1 VQNHL
6 RVHLNARL
14 QPTHRHSLEDALQ
27 EALHERAP
35 GWQVDGGGTLLSKAG
50 EPLSCDIE
58 VEATHAPRGDV
69 LAVAVE
75 IMNAHGAPRGS
86 YAIFDDGEPVA
97 LGTTDGLGLYL
108 NGTDLPAAVYANS
121 SADELIDLLAER
133 LGSDGAIMSYWQGPT
148 ETALYL
154 YGPSADVMRERISSV
169 LAMYPLAHDCRLVTI
184 T

>member
-1 VQNHL
+1 M
-6 RVHLNARL
+6 
-14 QPTHRHSLEDALQ
+14 HRHSLEDALQ
-27 EALHERAP
+27 EALGERAP
-35 GWQVDGGGTLLSKAG
+35 GWQVDGGGTLVSKAG

-58 VEATHAPRGDV
+58 VEGAGAPRGDV

-108 NGTDLPAAVYANS
+108 NGTSLPPEVYATS
-121 SADELIDLLAER
+121 SADELVDLLTDR
-133 LGSDGAIMSYWQGPT
+133 LGDDGAIVSYWEGPT

-154 YGPSADVMRERISSV
+154 YGPSAEVMRERISDV
-169 LAMYPLAHDCRLVTI
+169 LAMYPLARDSRLVTI

>member
-1 VQNHL
+1 M
-6 RVHLNARL
+6 
-14 QPTHRHSLEDALQ
+14 HRHSLEDALQ
-27 EALHERAP
+27 EVLDERAP
-35 GWQVDGGGTLLSKAG
+35 GWLVDGGGTLLSKAG

-58 VEATHAPRGDV
+58 VEAADSPRGDV

-75 IMNAHGAPRGS
+75 VMNAHGAPRGS

-108 NGTDLPAAVYANS
+108 NGTDLPDEVYATS
-121 SADELIDLLAER
+121 SANELIELLTDR
-133 LGSDGAIMSYWQGPT
+133 LGGDGSIMSYWQGPT

-154 YGPSADVMRERISSV
+154 YGPSAQVMRERISDV
-169 LAMYPLAHDCRLVTI
+169 LTMYPLARDSRLVAI